1 MGTWDGVDPARA
13 VAPAGGPGRRVAA
26 LVYAVVLVSSSLQV
40 GIAPVLPSYARRF
53 HLSGTGTGLLLSMT
67 ALATFCVALPA
78 GRLTDRLGARRL
90 TLLAGWLMAVAACT
104 QGLAPSYGALL
115 ASRLG
120 FGFGYGIV
128 WTAGLAWL
136 DEVAAGPRALGGAVA
151 ASGVGGVAGPAL
163 AGWLAARWGLATPFV
178 VTGVALASVTLALT
192 ATPSSRPAV
201 RRAAVRTGAQVAAL
215 LGRPGTVAAVAAVV
229 AAGVAASVSSLLV
242 PLELHRARISTGG
255 IGLVFALSG
264 VVFVAASAAV
274 STAGRRVV
282 RARTAFVAM
291 GVLVAILT
299 TATASTAVAA
309 VVATLC
315 AVTASRAVLWSV
327 AYPLAAAESRRVDAG
342 AGVGVA
348 TGLLN
353 LVWAATAVASPIA
366 AGALFGHVGARAAF
380 GAAQLATAAVLGVA
394 LAGAAALRAR
404 SRSTGLRA
412 PDMLRAQ

>member
-1 MGTWDGVDPARA
+1 MGTSDGVDPARA
-13 VAPAGGPGRRVAA
+13 IAPAAGPGRRVAA

-40 GIAPVLPSYARRF
+40 GIAPVLPSYTRRF

-120 FGFGYGIV
+120 FGFGYGIA

-136 DEVAAGPRALGGAVA
+136 DEVAAGPSALGGAVA

-163 AGWLAARWGLATPFV
+163 TGFLAARWGLATPFV
-178 VTGVALASVTLALT
+178 VTGVALATVTLALT
-192 ATPSSRPAV
+192 AAPGSRPAV
-201 RRAAVRTGAQVAAL
+201 RRAAVRTGAQLAAL
-215 LGRPGTVAAVAAVV
+215 LGRPGTVAAVV

-299 TATASTAVAA
+299 VAAASTAVAA

-327 AYPLAAAESRRVDAG
+327 AYPLAAAESRRVGAG

-353 LVWAATAVASPIA
+353 LAWAATAVACPIA
-366 AGALFGHVGARAAF
+366 AGALFGHVGARRAF

-404 SRSTGLRA
+404 SRSTELRA